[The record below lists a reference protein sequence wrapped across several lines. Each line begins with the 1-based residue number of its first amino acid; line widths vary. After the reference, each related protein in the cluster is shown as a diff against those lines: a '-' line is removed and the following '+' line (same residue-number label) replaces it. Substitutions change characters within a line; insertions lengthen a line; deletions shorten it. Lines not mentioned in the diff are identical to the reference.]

1 MERAAKAEDQ
11 VTRYTYRQNL
21 RTSQGIARA
30 YGDDR
35 LRPRLLQPVRQTLL
49 GQATGQRELDLKAR
63 QGYFKIS
70 RSGGPST

>member
-11 VTRYTYRQNL
+11 VTRYTWQNL
-21 RTSQGIARA
+21 RTSQGTARA

-35 LRPRLLQPVRQTLL
+35 LRPRLLQPVRPTLL

-70 RSGGPST
+70 RGGGPST